1 VQAESEIL
9 AAQDWYDERATGLG
23 FEFARMVDAAIALLS
38 RNPHQF
44 QRIGGEYRR
53 VLLRRF
59 PYMLIYTID
68 ENSVFVLSCFHQRQ
82 EPETWKKVRSTN

>member
-23 FEFARMVDAAIALLS
+23 FEFARMVDAA
-38 RNPHQF
+38 
-44 QRIGGEYRR
+44 IGGEYRR